1 MPLMIALESLRAIS
15 VLQEI
20 RDQEIENTHR
30 LNLFQTS
37 FDLKSSSMAL
47 MKLFL
52 RPVLRRCYI
61 RGQIVHPKRT
71 RLQLIIFNQDQRRRM
86 ST

>member
-1 MPLMIALESLRAIS
+1 MIALESLRAIS
-15 VLQEI
+15 VLPEI

-61 RGQIVHPKRT
+61 RDQITHPKRT
-71 RLQLIIFNQDQRRRM
+71 RFQLNFVN
-86 ST
+86 

>member
-1 MPLMIALESLRAIS
+1 MIALESPRAIS
-15 VLQEI
+15 VLPEI

-37 FDLKSSSMAL
+37 SDLKSSSMAL
-47 MKLFL
+47 TKLFL